1 MQANQLAAVQEGA
14 ENEEASAVNH
24 EEQKQEEPEGQQPSQ
39 QLLSGPQSVSGS
51 YAMGAPDFNL
61 PVTEAM
67 EVEPAEVK
75 GFEDIQDKLKFPKR
89 NRSKPRQPY

>member
-1 MQANQLAAVQEGA
+1 VLANQLAAVQEGA
-14 ENEEASAVNH
+14 ENEEASAVNQ

-39 QLLSGPQSVSGS
+39 PLLPGKQPVSES
-51 YAMGAPDFNL
+51 FAMAAEFKP

-67 EVEPAEVK
+67 EVEPVEIK
-75 GFEDIQDKLKFPKR
+75 GFEDIQDKLVYPKR